1 MILDTIKRLKAEYNR
16 KEEIIHNDNSNLEKL
31 DHKATLLKLKKEDKT
46 EENSKIN
53 EVSNISNQC
62 ASAQCVSAV
71 IQNNQPNLE
80 TGIMMFSLPENK
92 NENK

>member
-1 MILDTIKRLKAEYNR
+1 M
-16 KEEIIHNDNSNLEKL
+16 EKL
-31 DHKATLLKLKKEDKT
+31 DHKATLLKLKKEEKT

-53 EVSNISNQC
+53 EVSNTSN
-62 ASAQCVSAV
+62 QCVSAV
-71 IQNNQPNLE
+71 IQNNHPNLE